1 MSEKIEIICTDK
13 DKKRLD
19 LFISENYPVSRNG
32 AANLIKDEKVLLN
45 GTLPS
50 KKDNVK
56 FGDTVVVTIEQKEEF
71 SPAPKN
77 IPLDIIYE
85 NDDLLVVNKPK
96 GMVVHPGA
104 GKEEDTL
111 VSALLYIYGKE
122 GLSDMGGTDRP
133 GIVHRIDKDTSGL
146 LVCAKNNAAHE
157 FLSGQFKVHS
167 IERTYYAVCHGH
179 FKEASGTVNAPLGR
193 HPTDRKK
200 ICITDKN
207 FKEAV
212 THYEVL
218 EEFKGFSLVKCNLET
233 GRTHQIRVHM
243 ASLNHPVAGDEIYGP
258 KKGVNLNGQC
268 LHAKSLGF
276 INPKDGEFMQF
287 DSPLPKYFEDF
298 LQKLRKITL

>member
-1 MSEKIEIICTDK
+1 MPQKIEIICSDN

-19 LFISENYPVSRNG
+19 LFISENYPVSRNA
-32 AANLIKDEKVLLN
+32 AANLIKDGKVILN
-45 GTLPS
+45 GILPS
-50 KKDNVK
+50 KKDSVK
-56 FGDTVVVTIEQKEEF
+56 SGDVIVLTIEESEEF
-71 SPAPKN
+71 APAPKN
-77 IPLDIIYE
+77 IPLDIIYQ

-111 VSALLYIYGKE
+111 VSALLYIYGKD
-122 GLSDMGGTDRP
+122 GLSDLGGTDRP

-157 FLSGQFKVHS
+157 FLSEQFKVHS

-179 FKEASGTVNAPLGR
+179 FKETSGTVNAPLGR
-193 HPTDRKK
+193 HPVDRKK
-200 ICITDKN
+200 ICITEKN
-207 FKEAV
+207 SKEAI

-276 INPKDGEFMQF
+276 INPKDGEFLQF
-287 DSPLPKYFEDF
+287 DSPLPEYFEDF
-298 LQKLRKITL
+298 LEKLRKITL